1 MLLPTG
7 SLRTVTTVET
17 REVRLHGHRLVYR
30 IGGDLVSDRPVL
42 LFVHGAAGSSA
53 TWKAVMQVL
62 ASRYTVIAPDLPGH
76 GDSDKPR
83 VDYSLGAHANVLRDL
98 MIALRIERATIVG
111 QSLGGGVAMQLAYQH
126 PQRCERLVLV
136 SSGGLGPEVSWM
148 LRALTLPGAEYLM
161 PVLFPK
167 VARVA
172 GNAVGRRLARL
183 GIRVPRLEQEWHAYV
198 SLTEPENR
206 QSFIRTL
213 RAVVDPRGQ
222 AVSAHDRLY
231 LASRLPTLI
240 VWGARDRIIPVAHAS
255 AAHEAIPGSRLMIF
269 DNSGHFPHTEEPE
282 HFVEVLEDFVDG
294 TEGLELDE
302 QEWRAI
308 LTAGPPA

>member
-1 MLLPTG
+1 
-7 SLRTVTTVET
+7 VTTVETSPIET

-30 IGGDLVSDRPVL
+30 IGGDLMSDRPVL

-53 TWKAVMQVL
+53 TWKAVMPAL

-83 VDYSLGAHANVLRDL
+83 IDYSLGAHANALRDL
-98 MIALRIERATIVG
+98 MIALGVERATIVG
-111 QSLGGGVAMQLAYQH
+111 QSLGGGIAMQLAYQH

-136 SSGGLGPEVSWM
+136 SSGGLGREVSWM
-148 LRALTLPGAEYLM
+148 LRAMTLPGAEYLM
-161 PVLFPK
+161 PVLFPSF
-167 VARVA
+167 VRVA
-172 GNAVGRRLARL
+172 GSAVGRRLARL
-183 GIRVPRLEQEWHAYV
+183 GFRAPRLEQEWRAYV
-198 SLTEPENR
+198 SLTEPDNR

-240 VWGARDRIIPVAHAS
+240 VWGGRDRIIPVGHAS
-255 AAHEAIPGSRLMIF
+255 TAHDAIPGSRLVIF
-269 DNSGHFPHTEEPE
+269 EKSGHFPHTEEPE
-282 HFVEVLEDFVDG
+282 HFVEVLQDFVDG
-294 TEGLELDE
+294 TDGLELDE

-308 LTAGPPA
+308 LTAGPPD

>member
-1 MLLPTG
+1 MLPGG
-7 SLRTVTTVET
+7 SLRIVTTVET

-30 IGGDLVSDRPVL
+30 IGGDLASGRPVL
-42 LFVHGAAGSSA
+42 LFVHGVAGSSA
-53 TWKAVMQVL
+53 TWKAVMPTL
-62 ASRYTVIAPDLPGH
+62 GSRYTVIAPDLPGH

-83 VDYSLGAHANVLRDL
+83 IDYSLGAHANVLRDL
-98 MIALRIERATIVG
+98 MIALGIERATIIG
-111 QSLGGGVAMQLAYQH
+111 QSLGGGIAMQLIYQH

-167 VARVA
+167 VAAVA

-183 GIRVPRLEQEWHAYV
+183 GLRASRVEQEWRAYV
-198 SLTEPENR
+198 SLTEPDNR

-231 LASRLPTLI
+231 LASRVPTLI
-240 VWGARDRIIPVAHAS
+240 VWGARDRIIPVGHAM
-255 AAHEAIPGSRLMIF
+255 AAHEAIPGSQLVIF
-269 DNSGHFPHTEEPE
+269 EKSGHFPHTEEPE
-282 HFVEVLEDFVDG
+282 HFVEVIEQFIDG
-294 TEGLELDE
+294 TEALELDE
-302 QEWRAI
+302 QEWRAM